1 MFSPETLAPV
11 RLMAAVAVA
20 VATMAPVAGC
30 AEPSQSTSS
39 EQATVEV
46 SSTPPPGPQAA
57 ILGTALEVSASG
69 ATASYTVA
77 NLAPV
82 PLDAQIIPA
91 RGTMYA
97 VDVTIVAQSG
107 TTVFNGFFFVAG
119 DQDGATV
126 APAVGAVKP
135 GITSGQLAA
144 GQTVAGHIAFDV
156 PEGRSITQVALR
168 DPQGKTLAIWG
179 SR

>member
-1 MFSPETLAPV
+1 MDGAEIV
-11 RLMAAVAVA
+11 RK
-20 VATMAPVAGC
+20 ATHDAGRLSREHERDTI
-30 AEPSQSTSS
+30 A
-39 EQATVEV
+39 
-46 SSTPPPGPQAA
+46 
-57 ILGTALEVSASG
+57 ALEVVEEASER
-69 ATASYTVA
+69 
-77 NLAPV
+77 
-82 PLDAQIIPA
+82 AQIIPA

-119 DQDGATV
+119 DQDGATI

>member
-1 MFSPETLAPV
+1 MFSRAALAPV
-11 RLMAAVAVA
+11 RLMAGVAVA
-20 VATMAPVAGC
+20 VAAMALPAGC
-30 AEPSQSTSS
+30 AEPSPPTAPNQT
-39 EQATVEV
+39 TVEV

-57 ILGTALEVSASG
+57 ALGTTLDVTSASG
-69 ATASYTVA
+69 AASYTVG

-97 VDVTIVAQSG
+97 VDVTIAAQSG
-107 TTVFNGFFFVAG
+107 TTVFNGFFFVAR
-119 DQDGATV
+119 DQDGAPI

-144 GQTVAGHIAFDV
+144 GQAVAGHVAFDV
-156 PEGRSITQVALR
+156 PEGKSITQVALR
-168 DPQGKTLAIWG
+168 DPQGKTLAVWG
-179 SR
+179 SG

>member
-20 VATMAPVAGC
+20 VATMALPAGC
-30 AEPSQSTSS
+30 ADSLPPT
-39 EQATVEV
+39 ATNQTTVQV
-46 SSTPPPGPQAA
+46 ASTPPPGPQAA
-57 ILGTALEVSASG
+57 ILGTALEVSSSG

-119 DQDGATV
+119 DQDGATI

>member
-1 MFSPETLAPV
+1 MAAA
-11 RLMAAVAVA
+11 AAVATLA
-20 VATMAPVAGC
+20 LVAGC
-30 AEPSQSTSS
+30 AESSQSTSS
-39 EQATVEV
+39 EQDTVAV
-46 SSTPPPGPQAA
+46 SSTPPPSPQAA
-57 ILGTALEVSASG
+57 TLGSTVDITAASG
-69 ATASYTVA
+69 TASYTVA

-97 VDVTIVAQSG
+97 VDVTIAAHSG

-119 DQDGATV
+119 DQDGAPV

-135 GITSGQLAA
+135 GITSGQLAE
-144 GQTVAGHIAFDV
+144 GQTVAGHVAFDV

-179 SR
+179 SG

>member
-1 MFSPETLAPV
+1 MFSRAALAPV
-11 RLMAAVAVA
+11 RVMANVSVAV
-20 VATMAPVAGC
+20 VAAALVGGC
-30 AEPSQSTSS
+30 AAPASNTSPTGTTS
-39 EQATVEV
+39 VQ
-46 SSTPPPGPQAA
+46 SSTPPPGPQVAA
-57 ILGTALEVSASG
+57 LGTVLDLTTASG
-69 ATASYTVA
+69 EASYTVA

-97 VDVTIVAQSG
+97 VDVTIAAQSG

-119 DQDGATV
+119 DQNGAPI

-144 GQTVAGHIAFDV
+144 GQTVAGHVAFDV

-179 SR
+179 SG